1 MLKFINQNSIFL
13 FVVFLPFLFIPNFF
27 NVNFFFINKDFPF
40 FLNSYSIK
48 PFYWDIYSNSNKGYP
63 IDIFYYFQNLL
74 LHIFSLASNNLIL
87 ANIIN
92 KLALIFPLL
101 TNYYILL
108 KICYKYDSSKKYLLI
123 FLIISLPLFTNYQ
136 LFFNLGLMG
145 ILLILYSYLNNL
157 FIKNYNYFLINL
169 ILSIQL
175 TLLYPRFL
183 VPYFIIIVAYIFK
196 SKINL
201 KKDLKKIIIA
211 ISIFFILNFFSIFTV
226 IHKIFFTSGNFYNP
240 SISSIKSVNHY
251 NFIDFFDT
259 FAFIHLNSSSL
270 VIYFL
275 IVVFLIF
282 YNFLN
287 IDNSYEKIKIFLIII
302 LIKFLL
308 FYYYKYFNH
317 FILINNPH
325 IYFTISDI
333 FILYLIVFNSNYR
346 KIFSIIILITLY
358 LSFFLSVFLFH
369 KNFQYINSDY
379 FLIKEKLISNN
390 LHHEKMNI
398 VASSTSKINNSDDQ
412 LNLFLLSRTFHK
424 ANLFEFEQ
432 NLSLCNHSIISWSE
446 IHNYNY
452 IFIDENEI
460 DLEFFLKCFSDNLS
474 IKLSFNNFHIY
485 KINDY
490 HKD

>member
-1 MLKFINQNSIFL
+1 MSKFINQNSFFL
-13 FVVFLPFLFIPNFF
+13 FIVLLPFLFIPNFF
-27 NVNFFFINKDFPF
+27 SVNFFFINKDFPF
-40 FLNSYSIK
+40 FLNSYPIK
-48 PFYWDIYSNSNKGYP
+48 PFYWDIYSNSNNGYP
-63 IDIFYYFQNLL
+63 IDIFYYFQNLFMY
-74 LHIFSLASNNLIL
+74 IFSLASNNLIL

-92 KLALIFPLL
+92 KLALIIPLL
-101 TNYYILL
+101 TNYYILF
-108 KICYKYDSSKKYLLI
+108 KICHKYDSSKKYLLI
-123 FLIISLPLFTNYQ
+123 LLIISLPLFNNYQ

-145 ILLILYSYLNNL
+145 ILLFFYSYLNNL

-183 VPYFIIIVAYIFK
+183 IPYFIITIAYIFK

-201 KKDLKKIIIA
+201 KTDFKKIFNTIL
-211 ISIFFILNFFSIFTV
+211 IFFILNFFSIFTV
-226 IHKIFFTSGNFYNP
+226 IHKIFFTSGNLYNP
-240 SISSIKSVNHY
+240 SISSMKSVNHY

-259 FAFIHLNSSSL
+259 FAFIHLNSLSL

-275 IVVFLIF
+275 IIVFLIF

-287 IDNSYEKIKIFLIII
+287 IENFYEKIKNVFIII

-308 FYYYKYFNH
+308 FYYYKYSNH
-317 FILINNPH
+317 FVLINNPH

-333 FILYLIVFNSNYR
+333 FIILYLLKFNFNYK
-346 KIFSIIILITLY
+346 KIFSIVILICLY

-369 KNFQYINSDY
+369 KNFLYINSDY

-390 LHHEKMNI
+390 LHNEKMNI

-424 ANLFEFEQ
+424 ANLFEFDQ
-432 NLSLCNHSIISWSE
+432 HSNLCNLSIISWSE
-446 IHNYNY
+446 IYNYKY

-474 IKLSFNNFHIY
+474 IKFSFNNFHIY
-485 KINDY
+485 KIKDY
-490 HKD
+490 H